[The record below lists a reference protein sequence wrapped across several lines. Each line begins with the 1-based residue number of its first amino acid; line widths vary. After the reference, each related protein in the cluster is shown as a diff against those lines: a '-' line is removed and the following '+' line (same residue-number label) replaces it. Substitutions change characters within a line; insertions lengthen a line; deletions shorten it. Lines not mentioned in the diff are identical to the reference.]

1 MKQTILLL
9 IAITLGLNTIA
20 QTIRIADNN
29 ANAPTGANIFTGAN
43 ALQNAI
49 NAAVVNDIVYVQ
61 PSPTTYGTA
70 NINKKITLRGIG
82 FATGQPFNSK
92 ASAITLTN
100 TSDNLSNASGTI
112 VEGLNVVY
120 PNNIN
125 VGTQS
130 GISPYTLQNVT
141 ISNCVVSGNINRV
154 AGYQP
159 ATNLTIKN
167 CVTGINMAGTTPTTQ
182 LLIYNCRL
190 YTNGDGFVVLNLQ
203 SGQFTNVIISNN
215 IINLNN
221 PGWTFSFNGAVVSGA
236 VMANNNFLGGTFT
249 SSSNFSN
256 SYMADWLV
264 TNNIFY
270 GYAPN
275 SAPGTTFERNTYT
288 NNISIGTTNNA
299 LPPAGTGTGNTGSNN
314 KPSEN
319 PLFVNAPLNTAYT
332 GNEDFNLQAGSPA
345 KNAGFDGTDMGITG
359 GGYPVTE
366 GNIKIK
372 NTAIPVITVFTPAS
386 IVPQNQPVKANIKA
400 KSN

>member
-1 MKQTILLL
+1 MKKSLVFFF
-9 IAITLGLNTIA
+9 TLVTQLAIA

-82 FATGQPFNSK
+82 FATGQPFNSNVG
-92 ASAITLTN
+92 AITLTN

-112 VEGLNVVY
+112 VEGLQVVSS
-120 PNNIN
+120 NIN

-130 GISPYTLQNVT
+130 GINPYTLQNVT
-141 ISNCVVSGNINRV
+141 ISNCVVVGNIYRV

-159 ATNLTIKN
+159 ATNLTVKN
-167 CVTGINMAGTTPTTQ
+167 CYTGIYMVSTTPTTQ
-182 LLIYNCRL
+182 LYIYNCRL
-190 YTNGDGFVVLNLQ
+190 YNAGLGFGLGQ
-203 SGQFTNVIISNN
+203 GQFTNVIISNN
-215 IINLNN
+215 IIHQST
-221 PGWTFSFNGAVVSGA
+221 PVFFNGAVVSGA
-236 VMANNNFLGGTFT
+236 VLANNNFLGGTAT
-249 SSSNFSN
+249 SSSNFS
-256 SYMADWLV
+256 SSFMADWLV

-270 GYAPN
+270 GFAPN
-275 SAPGTTFERNTYT
+275 STSGTTFERNTYT

-299 LPPAGTGTGNTGSNN
+299 LPPAVTGTGNTGSGN

-332 GNEDFNLQAGSPA
+332 GNEDFNLPAGSPA

-359 GGYPVTE
+359 GAYPVTE
-366 GNIKIK
+366 GNIKFK
-372 NTAIPVITVFTPAS
+372 NTAIPVITVFTPAA

>member
-1 MKQTILLL
+1 MKNTTLLL
-9 IAITLGLNTIA
+9 LLLMGLTATA

-49 NAAVVNDIVYVQ
+49 NAAVANDIVYVQ

-70 NINKKITLRGIG
+70 TINKKITLRGIG
-82 FATGQPFNSK
+82 GYATGQPFYSNVG
-92 ASAITLTN
+92 AITLTN

-112 VEGLNVVY
+112 VEGLNVAY

-130 GISPYTLQNVT
+130 GINPYTLQDVT
-141 ISNCVVSGNINRV
+141 ISNCIVSGRINRV

-167 CVTGINMAGTTPTTQ
+167 CSTGINMVGTTPTTQ
-182 LLIYNCRL
+182 LYIYNCRL
-190 YTNGDGFVVLNLQ
+190 YAPGGSPISLRA
-203 SGQFTNVIISNN
+203 GQFTNVIISNN
-215 IINLNN
+215 IIYQDTPFRLD
-221 PGWTFSFNGAVVSGA
+221 GAVVSGA
-236 VMANNNFLGGTFT
+236 VLANNNFLGGTAT
-249 SSSNFSN
+249 STSNFTN
-256 SYMADWLV
+256 SGMADWLV

-270 GYAPN
+270 GFAPN
-275 SAPGTTFERNTYT
+275 SASGTFERNTYT

-299 LPPAGTGTGNTGSNN
+299 LPPAGTGTGNTGSGN
-314 KPSEN
+314 KPGEN

-332 GNEDFNLQAGSPA
+332 GNEDFNLQASSPA

-366 GNIKIK
+366 GNIKFK

>member
-1 MKQTILLL
+1 MKNTTLLL
-9 IAITLGLNTIA
+9 LLLMGLTATA

-49 NAAVVNDIVYVQ
+49 NAAVANDIVYVQ

-70 NINKKITLRGIG
+70 TINKKITLRGIG
-82 FATGQPFNSK
+82 GYATGQPFYSNVG
-92 ASAITLTN
+92 AITLTN

-112 VEGLNVVY
+112 VEGLNVAY

-130 GISPYTLQNVT
+130 GINPYTLQDVT
-141 ISNCVVSGNINRV
+141 ISNCIVSGRINRV

-167 CVTGINMAGTTPTTQ
+167 CYTAIWMEQNTPTTQ
-182 LLIYNCRL
+182 LYIYKCLLHSLVSLRL
-190 YTNGDGFVVLNLQ
+190 
-203 SGQFTNVIISNN
+203 GQFTNVIISNN
-215 IINLNN
+215 IIHQA
-221 PGWTFSFNGAVVSGA
+221 TRFIFDGAVVSGA

-299 LPPAGTGTGNTGSNN
+299 LPPAGT
-314 KPSEN
+314 K
-319 PLFVNAPLNTAYT
+319 
-332 GNEDFNLQAGSPA
+332 
-345 KNAGFDGTDMGITG
+345 
-359 GGYPVTE
+359 
-366 GNIKIK
+366 
-372 NTAIPVITVFTPAS
+372 
-386 IVPQNQPVKANIKA
+386 
-400 KSN
+400 

>member
-1 MKQTILLL
+1 MKNTTLLL
-9 IAITLGLNTIA
+9 LLLMGLTATA

-49 NAAVVNDIVYVQ
+49 NAAVANDIVYVQ

-70 NINKKITLRGIG
+70 TINKKITLRGIG
-82 FATGQPFNSK
+82 GYATGQPFYSNVG
-92 ASAITLTN
+92 AITLTN

-112 VEGLNVVY
+112 VEGIQVAY

-167 CVTGINMAGTTPTTQ
+167 CSTGINMVGTTPTTQ
-182 LLIYNCRL
+182 LIIYNCRL
-190 YTNGDGFVVLNLQ
+190 YTGGGFVFLRLT

-215 IINLNN
+215 IITHNDGGNA
-221 PGWTFSFNGAVVSGA
+221 FSFNGAVVSGA
-236 VMANNNFLGGTFT
+236 VMANNNFLGGTAT
-249 SSSNFSN
+249 STSNFSG
-256 SYMADWLV
+256 SLMADWLV

-270 GYAPN
+270 GFAPN
-275 SAPGTTFERNTYT
+275 SAFGTFERNTYT

-299 LPPAGTGTGNTGSNN
+299 LPPAGTGTGNTGSGN
-314 KPSEN
+314 KPGEN

-332 GNEDFNLQAGSPA
+332 GNEDFNLQASSPA

-366 GNIKIK
+366 GNIKFK

>member
-1 MKQTILLL
+1 MKKNIVFFFALVTHL
-9 IAITLGLNTIA
+9 AIA

-82 FATGQPFNSK
+82 GYATGQPFYSNVG
-92 ASAITLTN
+92 AITLTN

-112 VEGLNVVY
+112 VEGLNVAY

-130 GISPYTLQNVT
+130 GINPYTLQDVT
-141 ISNCVVSGNINRV
+141 ISNCIVSGRINRV

-167 CVTGINMAGTTPTTQ
+167 CSTGIYMDATTPTTQ
-182 LLIYNCRL
+182 LYIYNCHLYAPDGNPITLRL
-190 YTNGDGFVVLNLQ
+190 
-203 SGQFTNVIISNN
+203 GQFTNVIISNN
-215 IINLNN
+215 MIFQAT
-221 PGWTFSFNGAVVSGA
+221 PFRFDGAVVSGA
-236 VMANNNFLGGTFT
+236 VMANNNFLGGTAT

-270 GYAPN
+270 GFAPN
-275 SAPGTTFERNTYT
+275 STLTTVFERNTYT

-299 LPPAGTGTGNTGSNN
+299 LPPAGTGTGNTGSGN
-314 KPSEN
+314 KPGEN

-332 GNEDFNLQAGSPA
+332 GNEDFNLQASSPA

-366 GNIKIK
+366 GNIKFK
-372 NTAIPVITVFTPAS
+372 NTAIPVITVFTPVS

>member
-1 MKQTILLL
+1 MKKNIVFFFALVTHL
-9 IAITLGLNTIA
+9 AIA

-29 ANAPTGANIFTGAN
+29 TNAPTGANIFTGAN

-70 NINKKITLRGIG
+70 TINKKITLRGIG

-92 ASAITLTN
+92 VGAITLTN

-112 VEGLNVVY
+112 VEGIQVAY

-167 CVTGINMAGTTPTTQ
+167 CSTGINMVGTTPTTQ
-182 LLIYNCRL
+182 LYIYNCRL
-190 YTNGDGFVVLNLQ
+190 FTGGSGFDVLNLQ

-215 IINLNN
+215 IIYHTNSGN
-221 PGWTFSFNGAVVSGA
+221 PFSFSGAVVSGA
-236 VMANNNFLGGTFT
+236 VMANNNFLGGTAT

-270 GYAPN
+270 GFAPN
-275 SAPGTTFERNTYT
+275 STLTTVFERNTYT

-299 LPPAGTGTGNTGSNN
+299 LPPAGTGTGNTGSGN
-314 KPSEN
+314 KPGEN

-332 GNEDFNLQAGSPA
+332 GNEDFNLQASSPA

-366 GNIKIK
+366 GNIKFK